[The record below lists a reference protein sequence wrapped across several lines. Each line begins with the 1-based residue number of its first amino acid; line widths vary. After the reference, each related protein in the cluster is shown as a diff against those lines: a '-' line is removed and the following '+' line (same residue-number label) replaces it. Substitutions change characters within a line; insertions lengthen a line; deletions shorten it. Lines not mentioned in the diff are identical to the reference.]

1 MEGSPPE
8 PQKPLA
14 SSPGSVS
21 NLDSFFKRLGQ
32 GQSSRL
38 WAGPGRSGPVPGS
51 LRTSRLQPR
60 NNGGDISRPAA
71 AAAAAATDEDSQ
83 RRGMNGGGAAVAGGG
98 AAGNAENDRGRRNG
112 TAEDLS
118 PFGTR
123 QGWSELT
130 GSGGGGT
137 GGVNRPSGGGSAG
150 GTPFGSGSGAR
161 SSINSSGSPFGSP
174 QALGNDPIS
183 APPSPSPAPPLPPNA
198 TTGSPQALSAAAAI
212 GARPAATKQQ
222 SKPSPPPPPT
232 PAAATGGVP
241 AAAQAPTAAPA
252 LATRPSYRDKRF
264 DDVLGEEVVEL
275 DELRKLSWNGVP
287 PVHRAA
293 VWQLLVGYMPA
304 NRARRRAALERKRRE
319 YWEAVPHYFDVPDA
333 ARSLQE
339 QNILRQILVDVPR
352 TCPDVPFF
360 HQDKVQ
366 RAMERIL
373 YIWAIRHPASGYV
386 QGINDL
392 LTPLYVV
399 FLSAH
404 VGPSVESK
412 DVSKVDEALLD
423 EVEADVYWCLTKLLD
438 NIQDHYTAMQ
448 PGLQRMVLRLEELVQ
463 RIDADLHR
471 HITDEGLMYMQ
482 FAFRWMNCLLMRELP
497 QRAVVRAWDTY
508 LSEENGFE
516 SFHVYVSAAL
526 LCHFSGALREMDFQT
541 MARGEGSRQTD
552 KQTVMFLQDM
562 PTKEWGEE
570 EVEPLL
576 SQAYI
581 LSTLFEGSPN
591 HLGAA

>member
-1 MEGSPPE
+1 MEGSPPD

-38 WAGPGRSGPVPGS
+38 WAGPGRSSGAVPGS

-60 NNGGDISRPAA
+60 HNSGDISRPAA
-71 AAAAAATDEDSQ
+71 AAAAVAADEDSV
-83 RRGMNGGGAAVAGGG
+83 RRGVKSGGAAAA
-98 AAGNAENDRGRRNG
+98 AAGNAGSDRGRRNG

-123 QGWSELT
+123 QGWSEPT

-137 GGVNRPSGGGSAG
+137 GGMNRPSGGGSAG

-183 APPSPSPAPPLPPNA
+183 APPSPSPAPPRPPTA
-198 TTGSPQALSAAAAI
+198 TTGSPQALSAAAAAAAAAI
-212 GARPAATKQQ
+212 GARPPAATK
-222 SKPSPPPPPT
+222 PPPPPPT

-241 AAAQAPTAAPA
+241 AAAQAPAAAPV

-304 NRARRRAALERKRRE
+304 NRARREAALERKRRE
-319 YWEAVPHYFDVPDA
+319 YREAVPQYFDVPDA

-360 HQDKVQ
+360 HQEKVQ

-392 LTPLYVV
+392 LTPLYIV

-471 HITDEGLMYMQ
+471 HITDEGLMYIQ

-526 LCHFSGALREMDFQT
+526 LCHFSGTLREMDFQT
-541 MARGEGSRQTD
+541 M
-552 KQTVMFLQDM
+552 VMFLQDM

-591 HLGAA
+591 HLGAAS

>member
-38 WAGPGRSGPVPGS
+38 WAGPGRSGAVPGS
-51 LRTSRLQPR
+51 LRASRLQPR

-71 AAAAAATDEDSQ
+71 AAVAAATDEDSQ
-83 RRGMNGGGAAVAGGG
+83 RRGVNGGGAAAGAG
-98 AAGNAENDRGRRNG
+98 AGAGNAENDRGRRDG

-161 SSINSSGSPFGSP
+161 ISINSSGSPFGSP

-198 TTGSPQALSAAAAI
+198 TAGSPQALSAAAAI

-222 SKPSPPPPPT
+222 SKASPPPPPPPT

-241 AAAQAPTAAPA
+241 AAAQAPAAAPA

-264 DDVLGEEVVEL
+264 DDVLGEEVVKL

-304 NRARRRAALERKRRE
+304 NRARREAALERKRRE

-392 LTPLYVV
+392 
-399 FLSAH
+399 
-404 VGPSVESK
+404 
-412 DVSKVDEALLD
+412 
-423 EVEADVYWCLTKLLD
+423 
-438 NIQDHYTAMQ
+438 
-448 PGLQRMVLRLEELVQ
+448 
-463 RIDADLHR
+463 
-471 HITDEGLMYMQ
+471 
-482 FAFRWMNCLLMRELP
+482 
-497 QRAVVRAWDTY
+497 
-508 LSEENGFE
+508 
-516 SFHVYVSAAL
+516 
-526 LCHFSGALREMDFQT
+526 
-541 MARGEGSRQTD
+541 
-552 KQTVMFLQDM
+552 
-562 PTKEWGEE
+562 
-570 EVEPLL
+570 
-576 SQAYI
+576 
-581 LSTLFEGSPN
+581 
-591 HLGAA
+591 

>member
-38 WAGPGRSGPVPGS
+38 WAGPGRSGAVPGS

-60 NNGGDISRPAA
+60 NNSGDISRPAA
-71 AAAAAATDEDSQ
+71 AATAAAAAADEDSQ
-83 RRGMNGGGAAVAGGG
+83 RRGVNGGGAGAGAG
-98 AAGNAENDRGRRNG
+98 AGAGNAENDRGRRIG

-137 GGVNRPSGGGSAG
+137 GGVNRPGGGGSAG

-174 QALGNDPIS
+174 QADPIS
-183 APPSPSPAPPLPPNA
+183 APPSPSPAPPRPPNA
-198 TTGSPQALSAAAAI
+198 TTGSPQTLSAAAAI
-212 GARPAATKQQ
+212 GARSASTKQQ
-222 SKPSPPPPPT
+222 SKPSPPPLPPT
-232 PAAATGGVP
+232 PAAATGGAS
-241 AAAQAPTAAPA
+241 AAAQAPAAAPA

-304 NRARRRAALERKRRE
+304 NRARREAALERKRRE
-319 YWEAVPHYFDVPDA
+319 YWEAVPQYFDVPDA

-471 HITDEGLMYMQ
+471 HITDEGLMYIQ

-526 LCHFSGALREMDFQT
+526 LCHFSGTLREMDFQT
-541 MARGEGSRQTD
+541 M
-552 KQTVMFLQDM
+552 VMFLQDM

>member
-14 SSPGSVS
+14 SSPGSMS

-38 WAGPGRSGPVPGS
+38 WAGPGRSGAVPGS

-60 NNGGDISRPAA
+60 NNGRDISRPAA
-71 AAAAAATDEDSQ
+71 AAAAATDEDSHN
-83 RRGMNGGGAAVAGGG
+83 RGVNGGGASAGAG
-98 AAGNAENDRGRRNG
+98 AGNAENDRGRRNG
-112 TAEDLS
+112 AAEDLS

-123 QGWSELT
+123 QGWSEVT

-174 QALGNDPIS
+174 QALGNDLIS

-198 TTGSPQALSAAAAI
+198 TTASPQALSAAAVI

-222 SKPSPPPPPT
+222 SKPSPPPPSPT
-232 PAAATGGVP
+232 PA
-241 AAAQAPTAAPA
+241 AAPA

-304 NRARRRAALERKRRE
+304 NRARRGAALERKRRE

-412 DVSKVDEALLD
+412 DVSKVDKALLD

-526 LCHFSGALREMDFQT
+526 LCHFSGTLREMDFQT
-541 MARGEGSRQTD
+541 M
-552 KQTVMFLQDM
+552 VMFLQDM